1 MTWSKEKRRRKEVK
15 YSAVVGIATAAAKE
29 TDWETR
35 LSSAVQCASSKQQAV
50 GPYKAIHRIDKRQR
64 DSEQAESR
72 CLEAPDAVALAFAA
86 RCRCDRGPTIGRWPH
101 TQISSLF
108 SPLGFIVDIFYSSRF
123 YLLIYH
129 YLLHSALSPR
139 KGNARSFFSSSA
151 AAPMGEWQWQWW
163 RYGRQ
168 SLFICD
174 DKNNKKK
181 KERKKKTMIACT
193 CDKKTKR

>member
-35 LSSAVQCASSKQQAV
+35 LSSAVQCAVCKQQAV

-101 TQISSLF
+101 TKISSLF
-108 SPLGFIVDIFYSSRF
+108 FSWLYCRYI
-123 YLLIYH
+123 L
-129 YLLHSALSPR
+129 
-139 KGNARSFFSSSA
+139 FFSLLSTYLSLSFTFCFITA
-151 AAPMGEWQWQWW
+151 KRQRAFLFFLFCGCTDGLMAMAVMALLPPKSFYMW
-163 RYGRQ
+163 RQ
-168 SLFICD
+168 
-174 DKNNKKK
+174 K
-181 KERKKKTMIACT
+181 
-193 CDKKTKR
+193 